1 MSRHPRFNLIAP
13 VALGLAAA
21 LLASGCGVLFVP
33 RKPDATPSPTPVT
46 VVHQFLDL
54 EARLPDT
61 LGGQPVQKFSLVT
74 DPASQT
80 PKTLE
85 VLRRLDKTTSDLQ
98 VAKGFLGSSSDFRL
112 SALRILGSDAVR
124 AAVAFEQIDE
134 GDPNSNTLY
143 QPATIAGKRVIIR
156 KTGETTDYMYPLG
169 DTIFVVGGARPLV
182 EEALTKIK

>member
-1 MSRHPRFNLIAP
+1 VSPRFHLIAP
-13 VALGLAAA
+13 VALALAAA
-21 LLASGCGVLFVP
+21 LLASGCSVLFVP
-33 RKPDATPSPTPVT
+33 RKPDATPSPTPVA

-61 LGGQPVQKFSLVT
+61 IGGQPVQKFSLVT
-74 DPASQT
+74 DPAAQS

-85 VLRRLDKTTSDLQ
+85 VLRRLDKTTSDLE
-98 VAKGFLGSSSDFRL
+98 VAKGFLSSSTDFNL
-112 SALRILGSDAVR
+112 SALRILGTDAVR

-143 QPATIAGKRVIIR
+143 QPATVAGKRVIIR
-156 KTGETTDYMYPLG
+156 KTGDTTDYMYPLG

>member
-1 MSRHPRFNLIAP
+1 MP
-13 VALGLAAA
+13 VALALAAA
-21 LLASGCGVLFVP
+21 LVAGGCSVLFVP

-74 DPASQT
+74 DPSAQS

-85 VLRRLDKTTSDLQ
+85 VLRRLDKTTSDLE
-98 VAKGFLGSSSDFRL
+98 VAKGFLSSSTDFRL

-124 AAVAFEQIDE
+124 ATVAFEQIDE
-134 GDPNSNTLY
+134 GDPNSNTVY
-143 QPATIAGKRVIIR
+143 EPATVAGKRVIVR
-156 KTGETTDYMYPLG
+156 KTGDTTDYMYPLG

-182 EEALTKIK
+182 EEALTKIQ